1 MPKNESRGSGITLTN
16 NKIKDIINVV
26 RSLEN
31 RRILLKEITRKTTS
45 QERRFLNFLE
55 PIMSAG
61 LLLMKNELTSLA
73 SVSVPLELT
82 LAASA
87 TDVTILKEVLWI
99 RYDNINIFKWTMH
112 DLIKIVKSLE
122 EVDLLI
128 KGVSETVGK

>member
-31 RRILLKEITRKTTS
+31 RRILLKEITRKITS

>member
-31 RRILLKEITRKTTS
+31 RGILLKEITRKITS
-45 QERRFLNFLE
+45 QERRFLSFLE

-82 LAASA
+82 SAVSA
-87 TDVTILKEVLWI
+87 TDVTFLKEVLWI
-99 RYDNINIFKWTMH
+99 RYDNINVFKWT
-112 DLIKIVKSLE
+112 IAWYYKNS
-122 EVDLLI
+122 
-128 KGVSETVGK
+128 

>member
-61 LLLMKNELTSLA
+61 LLLMKNELTSVA